1 MKVIRTYR
9 DFINNPWAIVFFGI
23 AASVG
28 YMLDSIFYSSSE
40 NLHTLNFISSGLT
53 AAALLYYL
61 IFKSHEFTV
70 LKVYATIFWI
80 TLLIAPFIMFE
91 YELYESF
98 YLRNSLFYFSLLPI
112 VALMF
117 GTKEYIIAT
126 VMFFVQFVL
135 ITYITKNEF
144 LFESFVTILIVL
156 AVYAVI
162 IYAFIIS
169 INHYFDSE
177 QEARRKLEDQ
187 SGALLRSD
195 STKGKL
201 LSIIGHDL
209 RSPLMSLTSLSVL
222 IEDEIK
228 ESKNDEL
235 IELIGILNTTIDQTA
250 FLVNNLLEWSRTQE
264 NRISIDLKPIRIEPF
279 LNSLKDLHSFS
290 LANKNINFNIGPIQ
304 AIEIFADQN
313 TLQTILRNIVT
324 NSIKFTPEGGSITI
338 TTSSAENGTYINIAD
353 SGIGMDEKLINEL
366 LDIDTYT
373 SRKGT
378 HEEKGTGIGF
388 NLCVELM
395 HLHRGTISI
404 DSTPNEGT
412 TISLFFPG
420 IELQAAFSE
429 QSDIA
434 Q

>member
-23 AASVG
+23 AATVG
-28 YMLDSIFYSSSE
+28 YMLDSIFYSSAE
-40 NLHTLNFISSGLT
+40 NLHTLNFICSGLT
-53 AAALLYYL
+53 GMALVYYM
-61 IFKSHEFTV
+61 IVRSHEYTV
-70 LKVYATIFWI
+70 LKIYASIFWI
-80 TLLIAPFIMFE
+80 NLLIAPFIMFD
-91 YELYESF
+91 YEFYETF

-117 GTKEYIIAT
+117 GTKEYIIAA

-144 LFESFVTILIVL
+144 LFESFVTIIIVL

-169 INHYFDSE
+169 INHYFDSQ
-177 QEARRKLEDQ
+177 QETQQKLENQ
-187 SGALLRSD
+187 SGALSRSD

-228 ESKNDEL
+228 DSKNEEL
-235 IELIGILNTTIDQTA
+235 VELIGILNTTIDQTA
-250 FLVNNLLEWSRTQE
+250 FLVNNLLEWSRTQD
-264 NRISIDLKPIRIEPF
+264 NRIILDLKPIRIEPF
-279 LNSLKDLHSFS
+279 LKSLKDLHSFS
-290 LANKNINFNIGPIQ
+290 LSNKNIEFNIGPIQ
-304 AIEIFADQN
+304 SIEIFADQN

-324 NSIKFTPEGGSITI
+324 NSIKFTPDGGSI
-338 TTSSAENGTYINIAD
+338 NISTRND
-353 SGIGMDEKLINEL
+353 EQGSYVEISDTGIGMTEEQVESL
-366 LDIDTYT
+366 LDSDVYS

-378 HEEKGTGIGF
+378 LQEKGSGIGF

-395 HLHRGTISI
+395 HLHHGTINI
-404 DSTPNEGT
+404 DSTPNVGT
-412 TISLFFPG
+412 TSTLFFPG
-420 IELQAAFSE
+420 IELQAAISE
-429 QSDIA
+429 QSDSP